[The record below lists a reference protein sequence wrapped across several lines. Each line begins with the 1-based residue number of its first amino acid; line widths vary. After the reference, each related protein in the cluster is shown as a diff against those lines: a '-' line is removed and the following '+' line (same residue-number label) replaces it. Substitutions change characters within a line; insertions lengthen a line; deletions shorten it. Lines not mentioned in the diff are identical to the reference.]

1 MKFLSY
7 EPNQAWL
14 LPPSVKDVLGQD
26 HLCFFV
32 HQVVERLDL
41 HRFEEGYGEEGRR
54 AYAPALMVK
63 VWLYA
68 YALQVTSSRRLEQ
81 RIREDLAFRYLAG
94 GATPD
99 YWTLNDFRT
108 RHAEALNDVFV
119 QVVEVARG
127 LGMAKLGHVA
137 IDSTRV
143 RANASPHRTET
154 AEELRERLA
163 KTRREIGRWQKQC
176 DAADPNEEPGTK
188 VPEASREQLEKQL
201 EETQQKLQQLEQL
214 GAKQISGTDPESL
227 FLLQAGGFVLGFTAD
242 VAVSDDHVIVAQ
254 RTTQATSDNESLLP
268 MVDQVMEN
276 CGEWPQEAS
285 ADSGYFSVANV
296 VGLETRAIKG
306 LVPDAHLTGELRK
319 HRPPLKCAGDSPEHV
334 RMRARLRSP
343 AGQAR
348 YRRRQ
353 ALVEP
358 VLGVLKEQRGMR
370 RFRRR
375 GLKKVAV
382 EWALACTAFNLTRLW
397 HSAATR

>member
-1 MKFLSY
+1 MKFLTY

-14 LPPSVKDVLGQD
+14 LPPSVNDVLGED

-32 HQVVERLDL
+32 HRVVERLDL
-41 HRFEEGYGEEGRR
+41 RRFEEEYGEEGRR

-99 YWTLNDFRT
+99 NWTLNDFRT
-108 RHAEALNDVFV
+108 RHGGALNDLFV

-127 LGMAKLGHVA
+127 LGMARLGHVA

-143 RANASPHRTET
+143 RANASRHRIESV
-154 AEELRERLA
+154 EELRQRLQ
-163 KTRREIGRWQKQC
+163 KTRAEIGRWQRQC
-176 DAADPNEEPGTK
+176 DAADPNEEPGTEL
-188 VPEASREQLEKQL
+188 PAGSQARLEEQLR
-201 EETQQKLQQLEQL
+201 ETQQKLAQLEKL
-214 GAKQISGTDPESL
+214 GARQIARTDPESR
-227 FLLQAGGFVLGFTAD
+227 FLREAGGFVLGYTAD
-242 VAVSDDHVIVAQ
+242 LAVSDDHLIVAQ
-254 RTTQATSDNESLLP
+254 RTTQAVSDSESLLP
-268 MVDQVMEN
+268 LADQVKQN
-276 CGEWPQEAS
+276 CRAAPEEVS
-285 ADSGYFSVANV
+285 ADSGFFSVAN
-296 VGLETRAIKG
+296 LEALASRGIEG
-306 LVPDAHLTGELRK
+306 FVPDAHLTGELRQ
-319 HRPPLKCAGDSPEHV
+319 HRRPLKCAGDSPEHA
-334 RMRARLRSP
+334 RMRARLRSA

-358 VLGVLKEQRGMR
+358 VFGVLKEQRGMR
-370 RFRRR
+370 RFRLR

-382 EWALACTAFNLTRLW
+382 EWALACTAFNLTRMW
-397 HSAATR
+397 QRAAVR